1 MLTMRISRLGEEIFD
16 LETSWVAAN
25 ILQKGGNKGVSWN
38 RGEERQDRERQA
50 GEDVGWTSD

>member
-1 MLTMRISRLGEEIFD
+1 MDANYEDQQIRIFD

-38 RGEERQDRERQA
+38 RGEEPQDRERQA